1 MKTLKD
7 WWKCWQV
14 KVVVITILSSLLA
27 PILCNERPLF
37 CYDSS
42 GKWCFPAFELNE
54 QEKFIEHSDCK
65 YSMYAL
71 IPYSPGRSDLANAD
85 FKSPFSVQTSNRTYL
100 GQLRQRHWL
109 GTDLRGSDVLADMIF
124 AMRNSLL
131 ISVIATFISFVIGSF
146 MGVAAGWNT
155 DAGGFQVKE
164 SEFILILIFAF
175 LIFFSVSELASIKE
189 KCLFLAFT
197 FSGVYFAF
205 KIVKRLQ
212 LKWRVKAFY
221 IKIPAGFLID
231 RLSELF
237 LAIPRLLML
246 IVVIQ
251 FLPRSIPTLAFAIG
265 ITSWVDVS
273 RLIKAEVIILKQQ
286 SFVEAAGMTG
296 MKKLRLFLKHLLP
309 NIWPSVMV
317 VLMYCF
323 SGNILMDAS
332 LSFLGFG
339 LPADTMSIGGMLATA
354 RTYYEAWWMF
364 LFPGIWISLLIY
376 AVFTLPDALL
386 KSNAARY

>member
-1 MKTLKD
+1 
-7 WWKCWQV
+7 
-14 KVVVITILSSLLA
+14 
-27 PILCNERPLF
+27 
-37 CYDSS
+37 
-42 GKWCFPAFELNE
+42 
-54 QEKFIEHSDCK
+54 
-65 YSMYAL
+65 
-71 IPYSPGRSDLANAD
+71 
-85 FKSPFSVQTSNRTYL
+85 VQTSNRTYL
-100 GQLRQRHWL
+100 VQLRQRHWL

-339 LPADTMSIGGMLATA
+339 LPADTLSIGGMLATA